1 LLLKEQGRRQRFKK
15 FMHLL
20 SEKSTKTSKIFG
32 VVTRLHRLSFFVA
45 LKFSG
50 IGHKEFGKTYLRH
63 LSQ

>member
-1 LLLKEQGRRQRFKK
+1 LLLKEQECRQRFEKLI
-15 FMHLL
+15 HLL
-20 SEKSTKTSKIFG
+20 SEKLTKTLKLFG

-45 LKFSG
+45 LKFTG